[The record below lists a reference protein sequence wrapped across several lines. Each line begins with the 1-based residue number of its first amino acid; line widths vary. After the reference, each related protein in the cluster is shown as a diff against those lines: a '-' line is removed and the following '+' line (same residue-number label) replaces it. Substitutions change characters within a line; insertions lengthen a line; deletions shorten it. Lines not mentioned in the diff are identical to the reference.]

1 MGFLFKMD
9 LGNRVIA
16 EKIAQ
21 YPDRGLPVIDI
32 DLKGVSLEEIH
43 GRSKEV
49 KYERNQLAV
58 INNGKIEEYGGVEL
72 KGRGNTTWGQDK
84 RPYQIKFENK
94 VDLLGMGR
102 ARKWVLLANVV
113 DVTSLRNDVAFML
126 AEMVGMDYNYRG
138 KFVELY
144 VDGKYK
150 GLYYAVQRIEIAKGS
165 VDLRGEDGVLVEMDL
180 IHDGEGSCYTTYLGE
195 CLILKDSVKDINEGD
210 EVMGKFLANFNKA
223 EMAVEKGD
231 YDELATVF
239 DIESFA
245 KYFLINEFSTNPD
258 AYSSSF
264 YMYNN
269 DDGKIVAGPLWDF
282 DFAFGN
288 REWVWQVDEEFF
300 SPSANMIRK
309 REALGEDGLKA
320 YSGISRLI
328 YYLMEMPEFREE
340 VARVFN
346 EQMFGRSDGLMW
358 EIEQKA
364 LENENA
370 AVLDIGRW
378 KHESIHSLNDA
389 KDEYWTEVRE
399 MMLWIKTRYSHF
411 ESEYGHEAQVQR
423 LL

>member
-1 MGFLFKMD
+1 M
-9 LGNRVIA
+9 
-16 EKIAQ
+16 
-21 YPDRGLPVIDI
+21 
-32 DLKGVSLEEIH
+32 
-43 GRSKEV
+43 
-49 KYERNQLAV
+49 
-58 INNGKIEEYGGVEL
+58 
-72 KGRGNTTWGQDK
+72 
-84 RPYQIKFENK
+84 
-94 VDLLGMGR
+94 
-102 ARKWVLLANVV
+102 
-113 DVTSLRNDVAFML
+113 
-126 AEMVGMDYNYRG
+126 
-138 KFVELY
+138 
-144 VDGKYK
+144 
-150 GLYYAVQRIEIAKGS
+150 
-165 VDLRGEDGVLVEMDL
+165 EMDL